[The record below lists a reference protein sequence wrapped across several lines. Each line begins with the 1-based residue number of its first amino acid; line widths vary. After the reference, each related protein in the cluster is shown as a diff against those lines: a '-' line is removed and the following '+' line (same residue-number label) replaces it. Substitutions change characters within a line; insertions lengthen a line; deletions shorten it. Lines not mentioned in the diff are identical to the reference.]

1 MRRLLLRLAML
12 ALGLM
17 VGTMFAELALRLSLP
32 AKFTLGG
39 ETMNFAAGT
48 LSSFAADPEVGY
60 LPRLNSP
67 EYDADGCL
75 RNSYP
80 RQKVPGRLRVLFIG
94 DSVTHRGQI
103 VKALRELYGESLE
116 YWNAGV
122 EGFNTAQEVELF
134 LRHNHRIQPDH
145 VVLTF
150 HPNDFL
156 PTPLVYNDAQG
167 HMQLLIPHRERKAM
181 NPWLFSR
188 SHLYRL
194 LLGLTWKRGQGQRV
208 EEVRAQLQRLQSDLD
223 ARGVQLSVLMLPYI
237 KPYRRWDRAERWNH
251 AQGLALLKE
260 LKLRTF
266 DLAPLMEQRAA
277 AGGEHGESPGDA
289 WHPNLETARAFAK
302 KLKQEGLLDPRGS
315 LKRE

>member
-1 MRRLLLRLAML
+1 MRRNLLRLAML
-12 ALGLM
+12 ALGLLG
-17 VGTMFAELALRLSLP
+17 GTIFAEVALRMSLP
-32 AKFTLGG
+32 SKFTLGG

-60 LPRLNSP
+60 LPRLNSA

-80 RQKVPGRLRVLFIG
+80 REKTPGKLRVLFIG

-122 EGFNTAQEVELF
+122 EGFNTAQEVELY

-145 VVLTF
+145 VILTF

-156 PTPLVYNDAQG
+156 PTPLVYNDSQG
-167 HMQLLIPHRERKAM
+167 NMQLLIPHRERKAM
-181 NPWLFSR
+181 NAWLFSH

-194 LLGLTWKRGQGQRV
+194 LLGLSWKRGQGQRV
-208 EEVRAQLQRLQSDLD
+208 EDVRAQLQRLHSALE
-223 ARGVQLSVLMLPYI
+223 ASGVQFSVLMLPYI
-237 KPYRRWDRAERWNH
+237 KPYRRWDSSERWNH
-251 AQGLALLKE
+251 QQGLALLKE
-260 LKLRTF
+260 LQLRHF
-266 DLAPLMEQRAA
+266 DLAPLMEQRAT
-277 AGGEHGESPGDA
+277 AGGEHGETPGDA

-302 KLKQEGLLDPRGS
+302 KLKQEGLLDPGGIPRG
-315 LKRE
+315 K